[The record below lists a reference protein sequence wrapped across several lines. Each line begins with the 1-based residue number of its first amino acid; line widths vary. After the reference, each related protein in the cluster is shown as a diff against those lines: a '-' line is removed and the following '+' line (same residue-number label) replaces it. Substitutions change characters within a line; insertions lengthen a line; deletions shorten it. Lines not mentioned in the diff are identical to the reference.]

1 MDEPLTYAQVSHAL
15 AELDGW
21 AFEDEKS
28 IVRRFLFATHID
40 ALGFVV
46 RVAATAEAM
55 DHHPQIQWVYNR
67 VDVILTT
74 HDAGGVTAK
83 DLGLAARINA
93 LGG

>member
-1 MDEPLTYAQVSHAL
+1 MDEPLSYARVSHAL
-15 AELDGW
+15 AGLDGW
-21 AFEDEKS
+21 TFEDERS
-28 IVRRFLFATHID
+28 IVRRFVFATHLD

-55 DHHPQIQWVYNR
+55 DHHPQIQWVDNR

-93 LGG
+93 LGD